1 MEVDNPVLNSA
12 VAALN
17 SEAQPHFSAYVDKIV
32 EYCIENENGKVFE
45 GWGKETLRQLVAYHQ
60 AKDTLIV
67 LADDNANIRAV
78 GMWYNC

>member
-45 GWGKETLRQLVAYHQ
+45 GWGKENLR
-60 AKDTLIV
+60 
-67 LADDNANIRAV
+67 RS
-78 GMWYNC
+78 